1 VVVGFESVFVALATL
16 SHPTDNVH
24 VAWATGGVLELALTG
39 WASGLQLSLWSL
51 PSVVSTPNVTV
62 PVGSEPDPPVTVA
75 VKTDPDPLA
84 GGVPPSDSVTFVGAR
99 PTVSEMLAL
108 AAGKFGR
115 SPP

>member
-1 VVVGFESVFVALATL
+1 
-16 SHPTDNVH
+16 
-24 VAWATGGVLELALTG
+24 
-39 WASGLQLSLWSL
+39 
-51 PSVVSTPNVTV
+51 
-62 PVGSEPDPPVTVA
+62 VA